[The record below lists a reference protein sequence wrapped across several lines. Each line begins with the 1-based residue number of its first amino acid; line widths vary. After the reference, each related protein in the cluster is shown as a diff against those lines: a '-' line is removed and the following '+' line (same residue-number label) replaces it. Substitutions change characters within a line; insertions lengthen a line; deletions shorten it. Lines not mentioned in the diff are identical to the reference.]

1 LFTSKNLIMQF
12 TALNIILVPIDFS
25 ENSLNALDTA
35 IAIAKRQKA
44 RLILLHVFSTN
55 PSIVY
60 PQLGIATDFI
70 YAKFSESPEKELQIL
85 AEKIKEGHSLEC
97 QAVVVPGA
105 VCPVITEQ
113 ASTLKADLIVMGTH
127 GVSGLREFFMG
138 SCAYAVL
145 KNAPCPVLTIPAYHK
160 WEHFKKIL
168 FPVRAMANAIEKYQ
182 VARSIIQKNKAELIV
197 MGLLEIDSP
206 VTFDS
211 LNEDAIKLVEILK
224 EDKVKLDTKFYYCDS
239 FAQKILDKA
248 KALKVDL
255 VIVTANLDY
264 KIQDFFIGPFA
275 QQIVNHAKVP
285 VLSIRPTPQQAS

>member
-1 LFTSKNLIMQF
+1 MQN
-12 TALNIILVPIDFS
+12 TTLDTILVPVDFS
-25 ENSLNALDTA
+25 DNSLNALDTA

-44 RLILLHVFSTN
+44 RLLLLHVFSTT
-55 PSIVY
+55 PSIIY
-60 PQLGIATDFI
+60 PQLGLATDFV
-70 YAKFSESPEKELQIL
+70 YAKFSKFPEKELQML
-85 AEKIKEGHSLEC
+85 AEKIKKEYAVEC
-97 QAVVVPGA
+97 QSYVVSGA
-105 VCPVITEQ
+105 ICPVITEQ
-113 ASTLKADLIVMGTH
+113 AITLKADLIVMGTH
-127 GVSGLREFFMG
+127 GISGFRAFFMG

-145 KNAPCPVLTIPAYHK
+145 KNAPCPVLTIPAHHK

-182 VARSIIQKNKAELIV
+182 VARSIIRKNKAELIV
-197 MGLLEIDSP
+197 MGLIEIDSP
-206 VTFDS
+206 TTFDS
-211 LNEDAIKLVEILK
+211 LNEDAIKLIEILK
-224 EDKVKLDTKFYYCDS
+224 EDNVKLDTKFHYCDS

-285 VLSIRPTPQQAS
+285 VLSIRLAPHRAS

>member
-1 LFTSKNLIMQF
+1 MQD
-12 TALNIILVPIDFS
+12 TTLDIILVPIDFS

-35 IAIAKRQKA
+35 IAIAKRHKA
-44 RLILLHVFSTN
+44 QLLLLHVFSTN

-60 PQLGIATDFI
+60 PALGLATDFV
-70 YAKFSESPEKELQIL
+70 YAGLSASPEKELQNL
-85 AEKIKEGHSLEC
+85 ADTIKKKHSVEC
-97 QAVVVPGA
+97 RSFIVSGA
-105 VCPVITEQ
+105 ICPVITEQ

-127 GVSGLREFFMG
+127 GISGLREFFMG

-145 KNAPCPVLTIPAYHK
+145 KNAPCPVLTIPAHHK

-206 VTFDS
+206 TTFDS

-224 EDKVKLDTKFYYCDS
+224 KDKVKLDTTFHYCDS

-285 VLSIRPTPQQAS
+285 VLSIRPTPHQSS